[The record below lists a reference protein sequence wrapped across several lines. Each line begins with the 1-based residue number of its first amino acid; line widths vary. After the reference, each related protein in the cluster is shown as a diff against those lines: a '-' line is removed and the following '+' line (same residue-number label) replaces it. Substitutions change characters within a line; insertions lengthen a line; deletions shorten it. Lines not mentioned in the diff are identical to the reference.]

1 MTDETL
7 IRTPSGKKMELTIQ
21 AVNGVLLPSTFRES
35 IDFANVMSRGGV
47 AVPKHLRE
55 NAGACL
61 AIIHSAMAWGIDA
74 WMLARKSYS
83 VNDIIA
89 FEAQVFATVVKL
101 RAPIREK
108 VIPYVFSGQGPTR
121 QCSIT
126 LHHAETGEV
135 IEYTSPKVSEVEPKK
150 SPLWKYEPDQALA
163 YWSIRALARRHFA
176 ELLMGA
182 YDVDE
187 AYAMRDVTPK
197 ATANFLNTTDD
208 PVEGDIVPPKFVA
221 PENAKIKVGDTVDVD
236 LDTGEVAVVPPETI
250 ASNMLKY
257 IAAETDP
264 VILQDWQ
271 NDNQSDINGLPSTLS
286 KEVISALNKRH
297 EEMDPF

>member
-7 IRTPSGKKMELTIQ
+7 TQTPSGKKMELTIQ
-21 AVNGVLLPSTFRES
+21 AVNGVMLPSTFRES

-101 RAPIREK
+101 RAPIVEK
-108 VIPYVFSGQGPTR
+108 VIPYVFTGQGPTR

-135 IEYTSPKVSEVEPKK
+135 IEYASPRASEIEPKK

-163 YWSIRALARRHFA
+163 YWSIRAMARRHFA

-187 AYAMRDVTPK
+187 AYAMRDITPK
-197 ATANFLNTTDD
+197 ATVNFLNTNDEPDTA
-208 PVEGDIVPPKFVA
+208 PPKFVA
-221 PENAKIKVGDTVDVD
+221 PDNSQIKVGDVVDVD
-236 LDTGEVAVVPPETI
+236 LDTGDVAVVPPETI
-250 ASNMLKY
+250 AANMLKY
-257 IAAETDP
+257 IAGEGDA
-264 VILQDWQ
+264 VIFQEWQ
-271 NDNQSDINGLPSTLS
+271 NQNQATINGLPQPFSRD
-286 KEVISALNKRH
+286 VIAALQKRQSDL
-297 EEMDPF
+297 EPL